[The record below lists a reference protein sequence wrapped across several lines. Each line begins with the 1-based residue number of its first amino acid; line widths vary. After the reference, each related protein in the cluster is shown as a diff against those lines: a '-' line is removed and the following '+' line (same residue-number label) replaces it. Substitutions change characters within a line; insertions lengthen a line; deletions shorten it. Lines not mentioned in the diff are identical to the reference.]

1 MARRGQNGFGAQR
14 NSDADES
21 APGLLRQLYHQR
33 KNLENEIDDFKT
45 KLVGQRVSFYT
56 LSEDTGIVPVW

>member
-14 NSDADES
+14 GSDADES

-45 KLVGQRVSFYT
+45 KLVGQRVSFT
-56 LSEDTGIVPVW
+56 SDDTDVVPV

>member
-14 NSDADES
+14 GSDADDS

-33 KNLENEIDDFKT
+33 KNLETEIDDFKT
-45 KLVGQRVSFYT
+45 KLVGPRVS
-56 LSEDTGIVPVW
+56 